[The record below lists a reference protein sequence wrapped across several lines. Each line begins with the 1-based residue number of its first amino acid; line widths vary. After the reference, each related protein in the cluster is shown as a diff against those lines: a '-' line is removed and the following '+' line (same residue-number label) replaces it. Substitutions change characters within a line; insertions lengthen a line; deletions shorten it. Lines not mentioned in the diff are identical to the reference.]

1 MYVSA
6 ESFKS
11 YLIFLFLKV
20 FTESLNRV
28 VNMPFLKESFTC
40 VNEARCVRETS
51 HPSQMVAVGGPGE
64 TSSITYQHGV
74 S

>member
-1 MYVSA
+1 V

-11 YLIFLFLKV
+11 YLIFLLLKV

-28 VNMPFLKESFTC
+28 VNIPFLKESFTG
-40 VNEARCVRETS
+40 VNEAKSLREAS

-64 TSSITYQHGV
+64 TSSIIYQHGV
-74 S
+74 N